1 MPVHHKPVGTA
12 GQTGLTAIHSIKSV
26 DFSILITGLTYGSDQ
41 WRMPVHHMPVGTA
54 GQTGLTAIQAIK
66 TVDLLFLTTGLTF
79 CAEQQRMRSILI
91 TGLTYGS
98 DQWRMPV
105 DHMPVGT
112 AGQTGLTAIQ
122 SIKPSIS

>member
-1 MPVHHKPVGTA
+1 VADA
-12 GQTGLTAIHSIKSV
+12 GPSHAGR
-26 DFSILITGLTYGSDQ
+26 YRRSDQ
-41 WRMPVHHMPVGTA
+41 LNRNP
-54 GQTGLTAIQAIK
+54 IYK
-66 TVDLLFLTTGLTF
+66 TFDLLFLTTGQIF

-122 SIKPSIS
+122 AIKPSISYSSQLV